1 MAAAESHLERGGVR
15 LVDFLFPV
23 VYRGSVAP
31 RTPSE
36 QRPVPALPSSKR
48 DELRWAAA
56 VWRRCGPEA
65 VSEPPPWVLV
75 KRLDA
80 ERDDEP
86 TAAVFADGAVIAAVF
101 AVHLIAPSKHAR
113 PEPWLIRAVLRA
125 TKRGPVILARV
136 AVEHLTKGDAEVTG
150 MVLRGVPLARIRD
163 LAQARLG
170 MAAYVV
176 QMIADEPGWHVTPEE
191 VEWAR
196 RAAREAAKLPLR
208 RGRKGYPPDHYR
220 GVALRAIE
228 LANAERRDVI
238 EALREEEA
246 KRLGKYVA
254 YDTIKRQVERARKDF
269 GFLAPTTRGRAN
281 FQPGPNLYRKEK
293 EEQDG

>member
-1 MAAAESHLERGGVR
+1 M
-15 LVDFLFPV
+15 
-23 VYRGSVAP
+23 
-31 RTPSE
+31 
-36 QRPVPALPSSKR
+36 
-48 DELRWAAA
+48 
-56 VWRRCGPEA
+56 
-65 VSEPPPWVLV
+65 
-75 KRLDA
+75 
-80 ERDDEP
+80 
-86 TAAVFADGAVIAAVF
+86 FADGTVMAAVF
-101 AVHLIAPSKHAR
+101 AVHPIAPSKHAR

-125 TKRGPVILARV
+125 TKRGPVVLDRV
-136 AVEHLTKGDAEVTG
+136 AVEHLDRGDVEVTG

-163 LAQARLG
+163 LARTRLG
-170 MAAYVV
+170 TAADVV
-176 QMIADEPGWHVTPEE
+176 QMIADEPLSWSVTLEE

-208 RGRKGYPPDHYR
+208 RGRKGYPPDPYR

-228 LANAERRDVI
+228 LAKASRRDVV

-281 FQPGPNLYRKEK
+281 FTPGPNLYRKEK
-293 EEQDG
+293 EG